1 MRDNLLTEEGGGC
14 GEGAI
19 SYDGEKAWS
28 SINHSR
34 YMPQD
39 VNFIPAASPS
49 IKLHIP
55 TPCKM
60 LIFATGSSEP
70 QKNVKNTFVYATVF
84 GIKNHISFILSV
96 PLGLPIISSINN
108 K

>member
-1 MRDNLLTEEGGGC
+1 MRDNLLTEEGK
-14 GEGAI
+14 EP
-19 SYDGEKAWS
+19 SYNGEKAWS
-28 SINHSR
+28 SINHFR
-34 YMPQD
+34 YMLQD

-70 QKNVKNTFVYATVF
+70 QKNVINTFVYATVF
-84 GIKNHISFILSV
+84 GLKNHISFT
-96 PLGLPIISSINN
+96 
-108 K
+108 